1 MRNRR
6 CYRKGT
12 SAFHRSLR
20 LERFEDRLPFA
31 VDGMLVETEL
41 WMSPADE
48 YSFFL
53 VDEWIALPN
62 VINDVVIID
71 HPLERLPVE
80 EVFSLPELIEFIEFL
95 RDVPNFDN
103 VLIAQPD
110 TLMPTSAFPT
120 SAPLVDEVFSF
131 GFDVSE
137 TPIVAP
143 VARRLPVIE
152 LAPARLEDAV
162 FASDFLISTSISQA
176 SPLPYDRNGI
186 EGLAIPVGDIGFS
199 AFGGETVRVGRV
211 TTGQSDALA
220 YAVITELS
228 GFSISNGFPTD
239 NPTVKPDG
247 LILESVASID
257 APIHKELLKTESLN
271 NQERVWLNNEHK
283 DSVLAGTFYTTVKL
297 KHFHQEYQSL
307 GKILRDS
314 GIELDSGSQLT
325 IGKEHTGQTRKR
337 TSPTKSE
344 GARLEIA
351 YADTKLPMQTLLDGM
366 LPIGAEV
373 AIKEYNH
380 GRNVKLTEDF
390 VAQTTLICD
399 DLSAMAFS
407 IDDTIP
413 PLQEQSEKA
422 VYYPSLPERVYW
434 FAIGS
439 SLIVTH
445 VGLVARKSYERKL
458 VEWIALKLP
467 KFKKHT
473 AN

>member
-6 CYRKGT
+6 CYRKGKW
-12 SAFHRSLR
+12 AFNRSLR
-20 LERFEDRLPFA
+20 FERFEDRLPFA
-31 VDGMLVETEL
+31 VDGMLVETEY

-53 VDEWIALPN
+53 VDEWIALPY
-62 VINDVVIID
+62 VISDVAIID
-71 HPLERLPVE
+71 LQLETLPAE
-80 EVFSLPELIEFIEFL
+80 EVFSLPEFYEFTELL
-95 RDVPNFDN
+95 REVPDFDTG
-103 VLIAQPD
+103 LIAQPD
-110 TLMPTSAFPT
+110 TLMPT

-137 TPIVAP
+137 TPKVTP

-162 FASDFLISTSISQA
+162 FASDFLISTSVSQA
-176 SPLPYDRNGI
+176 SPFPLVSNVI
-186 EGLAIPVGDIGFS
+186 EGFAIPVGDIGFS
-199 AFGGETVRVGRV
+199 AFEGETIRVGRV
-211 TTGQSDALA
+211 TTGPSDALA
-220 YAVITELS
+220 YAVNREHS
-228 GFSISNGFPTD
+228 GFSISDAFPTD

-247 LILESVASID
+247 LILESVAFID

-271 NQERVWLNNEHK
+271 NQERVWLINAHK

-314 GIELDSGSQLT
+314 GIELESGSQLT

-337 TSPTKSE
+337 SSPTKSE
-344 GARLEIA
+344 GTRLEIA
-351 YADTKLPMQTLLDGM
+351 YANTKLPMQTLLEGM
-366 LPIGAEV
+366 LPIGAEIT
-373 AIKEYNH
+373 IKEYNH
-380 GRNVKLTEDF
+380 GRNIKLTEDF

-407 IDDTIP
+407 IDDTTP
-413 PLQEQSEKA
+413 PLQEQSEKS

-434 FAIGS
+434 VAIGS

-445 VGLVARKSYERKL
+445 VGLVARKSYERNL

-467 KFKKHT
+467 NFKKHT